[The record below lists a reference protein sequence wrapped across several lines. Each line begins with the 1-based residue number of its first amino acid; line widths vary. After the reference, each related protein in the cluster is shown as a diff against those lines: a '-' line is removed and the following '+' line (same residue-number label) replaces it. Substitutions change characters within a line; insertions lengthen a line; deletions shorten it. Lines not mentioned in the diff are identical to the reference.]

1 MADDTD
7 TARAA
12 QPKGGPR
19 RMKGGMNRTM
29 VVLSGD
35 DRMRAAMRDL
45 GAAFAAWRIWGI
57 LGIVDTQTRY
67 RRTALGPFWITLSLA
82 IQALA
87 IGGIF
92 AGLFGVSFYDY
103 LPYVAIGLVVWQY
116 MLNTVNETANSF
128 DLAKT
133 LVRNMPLPL
142 AVHVLRA
149 IWRNVLSMLHH
160 LIFIAA
166 IAAFTAIEIAPVA
179 LLAIPGLFLVVLN
192 LTWIGLIL
200 ALVSVRFRD
209 VPFMVMSVMQVLFF
223 VTPVI
228 WSPERLDTMLHFL
241 TWNPAYH
248 LIELVRTPLL
258 GAVPSTL
265 SVAVAIGSAVVG
277 WIAALAIYGRYQ
289 WRVAYWV

>member
-1 MADDTD
+1 MTNEKVPKPQSRDA
-7 TARAA
+7 AR
-12 QPKGGPR
+12 R
-19 RMKGGMNRTM
+19 KGGMRRTK
-29 VVLSGD
+29 VVLSGE

-45 GAAFAAWRIWGI
+45 AAAFAAWRIWGI
-57 LGIVDTQTRY
+57 LGLVDTKTRY

-92 AGLFGVSFYDY
+92 AGLFGISFYDY

-116 MLNTVNETANSF
+116 MLNTVNECANAF
-128 DLAKT
+128 DLAKS

-166 IAAFTAIEIAPVA
+166 IAAFTAIEIGPLA

-209 VPFMVMSVMQVLFF
+209 VPFMVISVMQVLFF

-228 WSPERLDTMLHFL
+228 WSPDRLDRMLHFL

-248 LIELVRTPLL
+248 LIELVRSPLL
-258 GAVPSTL
+258 GVMPSAL
-265 SVAVAIGSAVVG
+265 SFAVAIGSALVG
-277 WIAALAIYGRYQ
+277 WIAALSIYGRYQ